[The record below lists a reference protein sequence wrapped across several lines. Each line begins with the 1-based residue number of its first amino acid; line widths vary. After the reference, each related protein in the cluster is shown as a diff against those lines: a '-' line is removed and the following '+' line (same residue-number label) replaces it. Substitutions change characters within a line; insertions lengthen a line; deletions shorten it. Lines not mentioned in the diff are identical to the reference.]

1 MRRVVLTTSV
11 SVHAASDEMVYSI
24 ERPGSILRDNRRLPR
39 NSPEVQAVVKKRPM
53 ASDVAL
59 IAHLR

>member
-1 MRRVVLTTSV
+1 M
-11 SVHAASDEMVYSI
+11 HAASDEMVYSI

-39 NSPEVQAVVKKRPM
+39 NSPEVQAVLKKRRM